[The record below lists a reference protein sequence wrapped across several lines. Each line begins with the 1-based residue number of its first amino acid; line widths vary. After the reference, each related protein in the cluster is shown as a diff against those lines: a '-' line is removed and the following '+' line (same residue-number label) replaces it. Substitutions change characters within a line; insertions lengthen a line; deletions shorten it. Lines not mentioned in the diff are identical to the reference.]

1 MIWRISLIGTLI
13 WMILLK
19 NKIRR
24 GLRKYLSKKYLL
36 IKQQS
41 NILRKI
47 ILNKL
52 KSSIKKLKKSLKM
65 SLKKL
70 MKLL

>member
-13 WMILLK
+13 WMTLLK

-24 GLRKYLSKKYLL
+24 RLRKYLSKKYLL